1 MVVARGRLD
10 EVVPLEPASMPGRVI
25 VQWDKEDCADL
36 GIIKVDLL
44 GLGMLAA
51 LEDALVMLQ
60 KEGTRV
66 ELAHL
71 PADDP
76 AVYGMLRAA
85 DTVGVFQVE
94 SRAQM
99 ATLPRMKPERFY
111 DLVVEVAIIRPG
123 PIVGKMVH
131 PYLRRRNGLEEPSY
145 LHPSLEP
152 ILKRTLGVPLFQ
164 EQLLRIAMTAAGFS
178 GGEAEELRRAMGFKR
193 SEKRM
198 HAIESR
204 LRSGMAE
211 RGITGETA
219 DTIVRSIS
227 SFALYGFPE
236 SHAASFALI
245 AYASAYLKQHHP
257 AAFVCALLN
266 NQPMGFYHPFTLVKD
281 AQRHGVRF
289 RPVDVTRSAAVC
301 TLEEGEVRLGLA
313 YVRGLRGEAAKRIE
327 AERTRAPFASLQD
340 FVDRAELRRDE
351 ERQLAEVGA
360 LNAFGLTR
368 RSALWQVEKAGRPRG
383 PLFHDAA
390 SVEDEEPSPVPE
402 MDLAERVTSDL
413 SGTGVSVGRHP
424 VSFYRQELE
433 GRGVRR
439 AIELVRLADGDFV
452 RVAGAVICRQRPG
465 TAKGFMFLTLEDETG
480 LVNAIVRPDLFERE
494 RATLTRAAFLE
505 LDGVLQAKDGLS
517 VKVVALRP
525 ALTGAP
531 VTPARDFH

>member
-1 MVVARGRLD
+1 
-10 EVVPLEPASMPGRVI
+10 
-25 VQWDKEDCADL
+25 
-36 GIIKVDLL
+36 
-44 GLGMLAA
+44 
-51 LEDALVMLQ
+51 
-60 KEGTRV
+60 
-66 ELAHL
+66 
-71 PADDP
+71 
-76 AVYGMLRAA
+76 
-85 DTVGVFQVE
+85 
-94 SRAQM
+94 
-99 ATLPRMKPERFY
+99 
-111 DLVVEVAIIRPG
+111 
-123 PIVGKMVH
+123 
-131 PYLRRRNGLEEPSY
+131 
-145 LHPSLEP
+145 
-152 ILKRTLGVPLFQ
+152 
-164 EQLLRIAMTAAGFS
+164 
-178 GGEAEELRRAMGFKR
+178 
-193 SEKRM
+193 
-198 HAIESR
+198 
-204 LRSGMAE
+204 
-211 RGITGETA
+211 
-219 DTIVRSIS
+219 
-227 SFALYGFPE
+227 
-236 SHAASFALI
+236 
-245 AYASAYLKQHHP
+245 
-257 AAFVCALLN
+257 
-266 NQPMGFYHPFTLVKD
+266 MGFYHPFTLVKD

-301 TLEEGEVRLGLA
+301 ALEEGEVRLGLA